1 VKISDR
7 MTNILGLFLVITA
20 LIIQGW
26 MSIFQLATDDITY
39 VYTFW
44 FDVGIILLI
53 TGSVMLATLNINRI
67 FAIHHRINYVIIMT
81 GLVGLSILLIFS
93 NYLGSLLFPRT
104 MIITYLILDLF
115 WIFMLGLILK
125 RLHTK
130 SNIASAI
137 N

>member
-1 VKISDR
+1 MKISDR

>member
-7 MTNILGLFLVITA
+7 MTNILGLFLVMTA

-39 VYTFW
+39 AYTFW
-44 FDVGIILLI
+44 FDVGLILLV
-53 TGSVMLATLNINRI
+53 TGGAMLATLNINRI

-104 MIITYLILDLF
+104 LIITFLILDFF
-115 WIFMLGLILK
+115 WIFLLGLILK
-125 RLHTK
+125 RLQTK
-130 SNIASAI
+130 SNTTSAT